1 MAPANPEPSFCS
13 APASVQ
19 TQNSDAVPLSSRG
32 RVYWLR
38 KNATKRGKSF
48 PQGLKPIESTQL
60 TSALKHR
67 PPEEKDFFRSL
78 SRLTCVS
85 TSRPSLRLLATTNL
99 RDCCCREIVS
109 VYIPVETV
117 APMVTLSGRIALV
130 TGASR
135 GIGKAIAVALASA
148 GADIAVNYNSQ
159 ADAAEAV
166 SQAIR
171 GAGRKCIAVQ
181 GDVAKT
187 ADVDRLVT
195 TVEEKLGPVAILVNN
210 AGIAQVLPPDQV
222 TEEVFEHFLRVNLT
236 SVFLVTQRV
245 LPGMRAARWGRIINL
260 SSIAAQTGGIIGPH
274 YAASKAGILGL
285 TRSYASQLAKDGITA
300 NAIAPGLIDT
310 DMAAS
315 VPKEVRDKI
324 PAESVGSADEVARIA
339 VLFAE
344 NKTIT
349 GQTFNINAGRYM
361 S

>member
-1 MAPANPEPSFCS
+1 MA
-13 APASVQ
+13 
-19 TQNSDAVPLSSRG
+19 
-32 RVYWLR
+32 
-38 KNATKRGKSF
+38 
-48 PQGLKPIESTQL
+48 
-60 TSALKHR
+60 
-67 PPEEKDFFRSL
+67 
-78 SRLTCVS
+78 
-85 TSRPSLRLLATTNL
+85 
-99 RDCCCREIVS
+99 
-109 VYIPVETV
+109 
-117 APMVTLSGRIALV
+117 TLSGRIALV

-135 GIGKAIAVALASA
+135 GIGKSIAVALANA
-148 GADIAVNYNSQ
+148 GADVAVNYNSQ
-159 ADAAEAV
+159 ADTAEAV
-166 SQAIR
+166 CQTIR
-171 GAGRKCIAVQ
+171 GAGRKCITVQ
-181 GDVAKT
+181 GDVSKT
-187 ADVDRLVT
+187 ADVERLVK

-222 TEEVFEHFLRVNLT
+222 TEVIFEHFLRVNLT

-315 VPKEVRDKI
+315 VPKEIRDKI

-349 GQTFNINAGRYM
+349 GQTYNINAGRYM